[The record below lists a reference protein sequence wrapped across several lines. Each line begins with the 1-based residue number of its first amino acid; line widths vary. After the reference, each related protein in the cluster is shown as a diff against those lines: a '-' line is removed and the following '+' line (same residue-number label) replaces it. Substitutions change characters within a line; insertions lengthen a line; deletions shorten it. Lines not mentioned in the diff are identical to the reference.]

1 MDFGSTTMLRLC
13 AARREQGNVY
23 TLQLISQRRT
33 LCANFLSR
41 QNVPV
46 GQLQVYVR
54 TDDGR
59 CAALKSILG
68 FENKATFC
76 ISLLTFL
83 WHPTGRALLTDL

>member
-13 AARREQGNVY
+13 AARRERGNVY

-54 TDDGR
+54 ADDGR
-59 CAALKSILG
+59 CAVLKSILG
-68 FENKATFC
+68 LRTKQDFA
-76 ISLLTFL
+76 
-83 WHPTGRALLTDL
+83 